1 MNIYKALEGE
11 HTRIRRILGKLQD
24 TTLAQS
30 SERLD
35 FIKEIRARILAE
47 KEVEES
53 LIYPLILNMESTRDQ
68 ARTLRE
74 EQKEILALLEEMA
87 RRPKDVPEFQL
98 RIERLYTEIFSH
110 LEHQEAKLFELAR
123 RAIPAEQAEDLGML
137 AEEEL
142 GRLRSKYLH

>member
-1 MNIYKALEGE
+1 MNIYQALEGE
-11 HTRIRRILGKLQD
+11 HTRIRKTLGKLLD
-24 TTLAQS
+24 TTAAQS
-30 SERLD
+30 WERSD
-35 FIKEIRARILAE
+35 FIDEIRARILAE

-74 EQKEILALLEEMA
+74 EQKKILAMVEEMA
-87 RRPKDVPEFQL
+87 RTPKDVPEFHQ
-98 RIERLYTEIFSH
+98 RIERLHAEIFSH

-142 GRLRSKYLH
+142 RRLRSKYLH